1 MPPPL
6 GQPRPFGAAN
16 DERCVSDRSVNV
28 TA

>member
-6 GQPRPFGAAN
+6 EQPRPFGAAN
-16 DERCVSDRSVNV
+16 DERSLSDISVNV